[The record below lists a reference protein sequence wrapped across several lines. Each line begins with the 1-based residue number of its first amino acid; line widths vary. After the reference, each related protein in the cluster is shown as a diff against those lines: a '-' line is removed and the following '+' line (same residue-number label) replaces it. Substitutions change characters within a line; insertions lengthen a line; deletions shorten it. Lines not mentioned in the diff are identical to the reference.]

1 MANGDTKTEAMLNV
15 LGNGGTGDEFR
26 GCCNTKTQS
35 YILDAIDRINSLAP
49 GGSSDFNDLENRPQL
64 NGVAMTGSTDITDF
78 VGTDGT
84 SAGEQGLVPAPTAAD
99 ADKFLKSDGTWDTA
113 GGGGGDTV
121 YSTTQTSSSA
131 TGGAVYIGNKDAS
144 QVVQTDPTAAGTY
157 KYFYALPAN
166 NTSQGRNGQVCI
178 LGTTTRANTI
188 AIGNNAQAS
197 WDDAVAIS
205 GGASAYSNGAIG
217 IGAYTQANQ
226 NSVAIG
232 KMSMAVGQY
241 GVCVGYTN
249 GSGNGAEANYS
260 TALGANTRVSSANT
274 YSVALGSYAQPT
286 RAGEVN
292 VGLVTGATTSGYN
305 GTAYRVIGGVHDGV
319 DAHDAVTVGQLNALI
334 TAINSALGTSIP
346 SL

>member
-113 GGGGGDTV
+113 GGG
-121 YSTTQTSSSA
+121 SS
-131 TGGAVYIGNKDAS
+131 VN
-144 QVVQTDPTAAGTY
+144 VVQTTGTSTTDVMSQDATTKTIWKDIAASQKVISIGSTPSASPTYYQYAFGSIDIGGQYMRAGE
-157 KYFYALPAN
+157 
-166 NTSQGRNGQVCI
+166 SI
-178 LGTTTRANTI
+178 
-188 AIGNNAQAS
+188 
-197 WDDAVAIS
+197 
-205 GGASAYSNGAIG
+205 AIG
-217 IGAYTQANQ
+217 IGTDVKTGSSG
-226 NSVAIG
+226 SVVIG
-232 KMSMAVGQY
+232 YNAKSGNNLNMSGSIAL
-241 GVCVGYTN
+241 GY
-249 GSGNGAEANYS
+249 GSGENIIASGMMDVSTTNTSYGYDNTNYRLI
-260 TALGANTRVSSANT
+260 T
-274 YSVALGSYAQPT
+274 
-286 RAGEVN
+286 
-292 VGLVTGATTSGYN
+292 
-305 GTAYRVIGGVHDGV
+305 GVHDGV
-319 DAHDAVTVGQLNALI
+319 NAHDAVTVGQLNALI